1 MKTLS
6 SAMHGKYDP
15 AQCTGDRPVAPTGR
29 APGCDQGRSPQ
40 RNRRSIR
47 LQGYDYSQAGAYFV
61 TLCTHNRECLFGEIV
76 NGEMRLNDA
85 GQIVAGEWLKTAEIR
100 DEIELD
106 AWVVMPNH
114 FHGILVITDGR
125 GDRPVAPVDGV
136 APMNGTT
143 ISGEQGDRRVAPT
156 GPQPRS
162 IGAVMAGF
170 KSAVTKRINELRQS
184 PGAKLWQRNYWEHIV
199 RNEPELNRIREY
211 IHNNPA
217 QWELDKL
224 HPSPLYGRPAG
235 RPNEVREP
243 IAEYGMEA

>member
-1 MKTLS
+1 MTNL
-6 SAMHGKYDP
+6 KYDP
-15 AQCTGDRPVAPTGR
+15 ANVRATGR
-29 APGCDQGRSPQ
+29 WPQ

-61 TLCTHNRECLFGEIV
+61 TLCTQDRECLFGEIV
-76 NGEMRLNDA
+76 NGEMRLNEA
-85 GQIVAGEWLKTAEIR
+85 GRVVAHEWIKTAKIR

-106 AWVVMPNH
+106 EWVVMPNH
-114 FHGILVITDGR
+114 FHGILVIADGR
-125 GDRPVAPVDGV
+125 GDPQVARKNPPV

-170 KSAVTKRINELRQS
+170 KSAATKRINELRQT
-184 PGAKLWQRNYWEHIV
+184 PGTKLWQRNYWEHIV

-224 HPSPLYGRPAG
+224 HPSSLYGRPAG
-235 RPNEVREP
+235 RPYPRPNEIREP
-243 IAEYGMEA
+243 IAEYGMEAWMV

>member
-1 MKTLS
+1 MS
-6 SAMHGKYDP
+6 HDP
-15 AQCTGDRPVAPTGR
+15 ANVR
-29 APGCDQGRSPQ
+29 ATGRSPQ

-61 TLCTHNRECLFGEIV
+61 TLCTQNRECLFGEIV
-76 NGEMRLNDA
+76 NGEMRLNEA
-85 GQIVAGEWLKTAEIR
+85 GRVVADEWINTAEIR

-106 AWVVMPNH
+106 EWVVMPNH
-114 FHGILVITDGR
+114 FHGILVITVGR
-125 GDRPVAPVDGV
+125 GDRRV

-143 ISGEQGDRRVAPT
+143 ISGEQGDRPVAPT

-170 KSAVTKRINELRQS
+170 KSAATKRINELRQT
-184 PGAKLWQRNYWEHIV
+184 PGMKLWQRNYWEHIV

-217 QWELDKL
+217 QWVLDKL
-224 HPSPLYGRPAG
+224 YPSSLYGRPAG
-235 RPNEVREP
+235 RPNEIRES
-243 IAEYGMEA
+243 IAEYNVEAWMV